1 MGSEVPQNALHQSEE
16 RVGQTAYSIQP
27 DVKDRVPVETP
38 LQKAWR
44 AKWI

>member
-1 MGSEVPQNALHQSEE
+1 MPFITAKG
-16 RVGQTAYSIQP
+16 RVGLTAYSIQP

-38 LQKAWR
+38 LTEAWE